1 MELIVYLACAIL
13 IAPYAL
19 MCIASFKIFR
29 ELQSAVKGTKDHL
42 DFPITAP
49 IFVQKV
55 ISK

>member
-13 IAPYAL
+13 IVPYAL

-42 DFPITAP
+42 DFPTTL
-49 IFVQKV
+49 
-55 ISK
+55 